1 MERLGM
7 ENEDLKAHIVRRHR
21 SRSPKR
27 FSASNSQE
35 QMDVSC
41 KALFQVKQ
49 WQRDQLLEERDE
61 KIAELMAEN
70 VRKDEQ
76 IASLRRG
83 EGPVGEVLAH
93 IDALENARLNFTRTP
108 EQDAHM
114 AASFAWQTQPV
125 HEMFTRMR
133 KVLSAAD
140 EMVRY
145 GGPFLP
151 STIPARERPWG
162 TMTDHAKEKFCQ
174 KVVFMSLEFESE
186 FAWISSWDAW
196 QVVLFLFRP
205 PWEAVELDD
214 ALEQVSTLEDSSP
227 WLYICRSFLADSVR

>member
-1 MERLGM
+1 MPRTTKAEMVAALERNAAVHLRSQILTKSLQEQVEHLGM
-7 ENEDLKAHIVRRHR
+7 ENEDLKAQITRRHR

-27 FSASNSQE
+27 FSASSSQK
-35 QMDVSC
+35 QLDMSC

-49 WQRDQLLEERDE
+49 WQRDQALEEHQQ

-70 VRKDEQ
+70 ARKDDQ

-114 AASFAWQTQPV
+114 AATFAWQTQPV
-125 HEMFTRMR
+125 HEMLTRMR
-133 KVLSAAD
+133 KVFSAGE
-140 EMVRY
+140 EMARY

-151 STIPARERPWG
+151 STIPARERP
-162 TMTDHAKEKFCQ
+162 
-174 KVVFMSLEFESE
+174 
-186 FAWISSWDAW
+186 
-196 QVVLFLFRP
+196 
-205 PWEAVELDD
+205 
-214 ALEQVSTLEDSSP
+214 
-227 WLYICRSFLADSVR
+227 

>member
-1 MERLGM
+1 MPRTTKAEMVAALERNAAAHLRNQILTKSLQEQMERLGM
-7 ENEDLKAHIVRRHR
+7 ENEDLKAHIARRHR

-70 VRKDEQ
+70 ARKDDQ
-76 IASLRRG
+76 IAGLRRG

-108 EQDAHM
+108 EQDAHT
-114 AASFAWQTQPV
+114 AATFARQTQPV
-125 HEMFTRMR
+125 HEMLTQMR
-133 KVLSAAD
+133 KVLSAA
-140 EMVRY
+140 EELATC
-145 GGPFLP
+145 GGLFFSL
-151 STIPARERPWG
+151 TIPARRRP
-162 TMTDHAKEKFCQ
+162 
-174 KVVFMSLEFESE
+174 
-186 FAWISSWDAW
+186 
-196 QVVLFLFRP
+196 
-205 PWEAVELDD
+205 
-214 ALEQVSTLEDSSP
+214 
-227 WLYICRSFLADSVR
+227 